1 MENNVLNSKQA
12 EVASAA
18 SQPVTLPK
26 ILCTKVGMTQ
36 LEIEAGVRV
45 PVTIL
50 DYSGAIIT
58 QAKTFDKDG
67 YTAYQV
73 GLIEKKSQNATAA
86 EKGHFKS
93 VGAAGFRF
101 VRELRLPEADVK
113 NTSNILGACIE
124 PKFKIGDLVDVS
136 SDSKG
141 KGFQGGMKR
150 HNMSGGP
157 KSHGAS
163 LSHRSLGSIGNR
175 ADPAK
180 CFKNKK
186 MPGQMGSARATIQRL
201 TVVAIDSERKVLLVK
216 GSVPGHKNCLVSVKQ
231 TVKP

>member
-1 MENNVLNSKQA
+1 MENNVLNSGQA
-12 EVASAA
+12 ETPSSVGRK
-18 SQPVTLPK
+18 VTLPK

-36 LEIEAGVRV
+36 LEVEAGVRV

-50 DYSGAIIT
+50 DYSGAVIT
-58 QAKTFDKDG
+58 QAKTLEKDG
-67 YTAYQV
+67 YVAYQIGV
-73 GLIEKKSQNATAA
+73 IEKKPQNTTGA
-86 EKGHFKS
+86 EKGHFKP
-93 VGAAGFRF
+93 VGVPGFRF
-101 VRELRLPEADVK
+101 VRELRLPAADVK
-113 NTSNILGACIE
+113 GTTESLGACIE
-124 PKFKIGDLVDVS
+124 PRFNVGDLVDVS
-136 SDSKG
+136 SNSKG

-201 TVVAIDSERKVLLVK
+201 TVVAVDTDKKVLLVK